1 MTLPPTV
8 AARPAAVADLDVLEE
23 LYAES
28 VAVVTPQ
35 RGGPLDLLLAGRE
48 EPIRDSFDI
57 DLARSES
64 LVAVGTIDD
73 EPVGYGVVRV
83 ETLPDDSRLARVTD
97 LFVLEPARGV
107 GVGEALL
114 QAMIDFGVDR
124 DCQGID
130 ARALPGDRVTKNFF
144 ESFGL
149 VARSISVYR
158 ALG

>member
-1 MTLPPTV
+1 MTLPPTI
-8 AARPAAVADLDVLEE
+8 AARPAEAADLDVLEE

-28 VAVVTPQ
+28 VAAVVPQ
-35 RGGPLDLLLAGRE
+35 RGGPLDLLLAGRD
-48 EPIRDSFDI
+48 EPIRNSFDI
-57 DLARSES
+57 DLVRSET
-64 LVAVGTIDD
+64 LVTLGTIDD

-114 QAMIDFGVDR
+114 RAMIDFGIAR
-124 DCQGID
+124 ECQGVD

-149 VARSISVYR
+149 VARSIAVYR